1 MSEHEGLPI
10 PGYRPQSQTAVKVVT
25 AMKQLEERILR
36 CLDEFGTQTEIEI
49 DKRWLAIG
57 RTLIEQG
64 FMAIN
69 RSIFRPE
76 RVALPDDA
84 EATSPEKATES
95 GWLIEVASSP
105 ASAPDYIAA
114 GEDGPVYTVNHH
126 AALRFARKLDAERFA
141 AMTLADGVRIA
152 FHEWG

>member
-10 PGYRPQSQTAVKVVT
+10 PGYRPQSDTVKL
-25 AMKQLEERILR
+25 MKEGEERILR
-36 CLDEFGTQTEIEI
+36 ALDELGTQTKIEI

-57 RTLIEQG
+57 RTSIEQG

-69 RSIFRPE
+69 RAVFRPE
-76 RVALPDDA
+76 RVALPEDA
-84 EATSPEKATES
+84 NTTSPEQATES
-95 GWLIEVASSP
+95 GWLIEVATSP
-105 ASAPDYIAA
+105 VSAPDYIAA